1 MFLNCIWCASDS
13 YGLRRVSSTLRE
25 LLVKFLSRPSYGYAR
40 PVNKEGDLCIQQN
53 QPTVEYVIDGDCLC
67 SSVWLSNV
75 TDGFCSVSCVILD
88 SSSFK
93 SVLVIPKEQ
102 MVKHLR
108 GKNNLKT
115 WSLIVRKVMIHPPL
129 VFVPSPGHELAS
141 NWQS

>member
-1 MFLNCIWCASDS
+1 M
-13 YGLRRVSSTLRE
+13 
-25 LLVKFLSRPSYGYAR
+25 KFLSRPSNGYAR

-75 TDGFCSVSCVILD
+75 TDGFCSVTCVILD

-102 MVKHLR
+102 MVKHL
-108 GKNNLKT
+108 KIILKPD
-115 WSLIVRKVMIHPPL
+115 H
-129 VFVPSPGHELAS
+129 
-141 NWQS
+141 